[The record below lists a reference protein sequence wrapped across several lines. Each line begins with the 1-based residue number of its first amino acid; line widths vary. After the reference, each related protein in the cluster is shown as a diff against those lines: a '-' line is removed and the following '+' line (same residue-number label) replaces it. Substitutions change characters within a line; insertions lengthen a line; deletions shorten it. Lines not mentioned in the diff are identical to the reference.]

1 VTHVAEAGAGDARRG
16 LVRDGHVGEAGLRH
30 VLLRAVRAGRA
41 ADGDDADTAY
51 LRHARFWMI
60 LAEQSG
66 RGFEGPEWRAWLDRS
81 RAALNEFRAALAW
94 TIARGHAEEALRTA
108 TALQGLWAFSNQH
121 AEAHRWLTEALGPTA
136 LQRRHGPRLAAAL
149 ALANHT
155 GAEWRVG
162 RLLQRAGFIATE
174 SGSYPEAQIL
184 LAEALPP
191 ALRAEDHQC
200 VADIHGTRAIA
211 CLYAGDTE
219 GAARA
224 AAQQLTW
231 RGASESPGSPTG
243 C

>member
-1 VTHVAEAGAGDARRG
+1 MFPHGSLEQAERDAAEALVLYTRAGDRPGMALCLAAACGLQSYRG
-16 LVRDGHVGEAGLRH
+16 DAAAETASAA
-30 VLLRAVRAGRA
+30 RAVA
-41 ADGDDADTAY
+41 
-51 LRHARFWMI
+51 
-60 LAEQSG
+60 LAESTG
-66 RGFEGPEWRAWLDRS
+66 DEIALTWAYWFSADAAPDVEVS
-81 RAALNEFRAALAW
+81 R
-94 TIARGHAEEALRTA
+94 
-108 TALQGLWAFSNQH
+108 
-121 AEAHRWLTEALGPTA
+121 
-136 LQRRHGPRLAAAL
+136 PRLAAAL

-155 GAEWRVG
+155 GAAWRVG